1 MEIIRT
7 KDEMRAVSAKLRSEG
22 RTLGLVPTMGY
33 LHEGHISLIKN
44 SQKDCDAT
52 AISIFVN
59 PIQFGPSED
68 FDNYPR
74 DIQRDTEVAL
84 KEKVDFVF
92 IPEAKEMYNE
102 NHQSYVCVEKIDR
115 VMCGEFRKNHFRG
128 VCTVVLK
135 LFNII
140 KPDFAF
146 FGEKDFQQLAIIK
159 KMVKDLDV
167 NVKIIGC
174 ETIREPDGLAMSSRN
189 KYLSEKER
197 KNAVIL
203 RNTILFAE
211 EEIKKR
217 DKGLEEIK
225 KECLRILNL
234 NEFIK
239 KVDYFDFRDPDT
251 LEELKISQDS
261 PRNVLIAA
269 AVHIGTTRLIDN
281 KVVLL

>member
-1 MEIIRT
+1 MKIIRT

-33 LHEGHISLIKN
+33 LHKGHVSLIK
-44 SQKDCDAT
+44 SSKKECDTT
-52 AISIFVN
+52 AVSIFVN

-68 FDNYPR
+68 FNNYPR
-74 DIQRDTEVAL
+74 DTQRDTEIAS

-102 NHQSYVCVEKIDR
+102 NHMSYVRVEKMDN
-115 VMCGEFRKNHFRG
+115 VMCGKFRENHFRG

-140 KPDFAF
+140 KPDYAF
-146 FGEKDFQQLAIIK
+146 FGEKDFQQLVIIK

-203 RNTILFAE
+203 HNTILFAE

-217 DKGLEEIK
+217 YKDPEEIK
-225 KECLRILNL
+225 KECLKILNL
-234 NEFIK
+234 SEFIK
-239 KVDYFDFRDPDT
+239 KVDYFDLRDPET
-251 LEELKISQDS
+251 LEELKSTQSS
-261 PRNVLIAA
+261 PCNVLIAA
-269 AVHIGTTRLIDN
+269 AVYIGTTRLIDN

>member
-7 KDEMRAVSAKLRSEG
+7 KDEMRAVSAKLKSEG

-33 LHEGHISLIKN
+33 LHKGHVSLIK
-44 SQKDCDAT
+44 SSKKECGTT
-52 AISIFVN
+52 AVSIFVN
-59 PIQFGPSED
+59 PIQFGPGED
-68 FDNYPR
+68 FNNYPR
-74 DIQRDTEVAL
+74 DLQRDTEIAS

-92 IPEAKEMYNE
+92 IPAAKEMYNE
-102 NHQSYVCVEKIDR
+102 NHLSYVRVEKMEN
-115 VMCGEFRKNHFRG
+115 VMCGNFRENHFRG

-140 KPDFAF
+140 KPDYAF
-146 FGEKDFQQLAIIK
+146 FGEKDFQQLVIIK
-159 KMVKDLDV
+159 KMVKDLDI

-203 RNTILFAE
+203 HNTILLAE

-217 DKGLEEIK
+217 CKDPEEIK
-225 KECLRILNL
+225 KECLKILNL

-239 KVDYFDFRDPDT
+239 KVDYFDLRDPET
-251 LEELKISQDS
+251 LEELKSTQSS
-261 PRNVLIAA
+261 PLNVLIAA
-269 AVHIGTTRLIDN
+269 AAYIGTTRLIDN

>member
-1 MEIIRT
+1 
-7 KDEMRAVSAKLRSEG
+7 MRIFDTINSTQKHLHSLIDKHFSVG
-22 RTLGLVPTMGY
+22 FVPTMGA
-33 LHEGHISLIKN
+33 LHEGHLSLVRR
-44 SQKDCDAT
+44 A
-52 AISIFVN
+52 AIENDYVVVSIFVN

-68 FDNYPR
+68 FNNYPR
-74 DIQRDTEVAL
+74 DTQRDTEIAS

-102 NHQSYVCVEKIDR
+102 NHLSYVRVEKMDN
-115 VMCGEFRKNHFRG
+115 VMCGKFRGNHFRG

-140 KPDFAF
+140 KPDYAF
-146 FGEKDFQQLAIIK
+146 FGEKDFQQLVIIK

-203 RNTILFAE
+203 HNTILFAE

-217 DKGLEEIK
+217 YKDPEEIK
-225 KECLRILNL
+225 KECLKILNL
-234 NEFIK
+234 SEFIK
-239 KVDYFDFRDPDT
+239 KVDYFDLRDPET
-251 LEELKISQDS
+251 LEELKSTQSS
-261 PRNVLIAA
+261 PCNALIAA
-269 AVHIGTTRLIDN
+269 AVYIGTTRLIDN